1 MADERDAKFVAAL
14 ARMSDQEV
22 REQIDPGVQSIPFLR
37 AMAATELEKRRQT
50 RTDALLRPRLSL
62 GWLAARLVGGI
73 LILGALGG
81 WLLWAGYIG

>member
-1 MADERDAKFVAAL
+1 MADERDTKFAAAL

-22 REQIDPGVQSIPFLR
+22 REQIDPAVQSTPFLR

-62 GWLAARLVGGI
+62 GWLAARVVGGF